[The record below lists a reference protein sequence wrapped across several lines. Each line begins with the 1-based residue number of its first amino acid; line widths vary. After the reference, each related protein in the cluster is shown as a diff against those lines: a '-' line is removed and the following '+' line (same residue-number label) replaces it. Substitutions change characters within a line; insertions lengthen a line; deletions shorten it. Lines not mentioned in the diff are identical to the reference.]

1 MGLGSSTPDT
11 NNDNSNN
18 NNDTTNLEGKSVAEL
33 KEIAEGLGVFATT
46 SDREE
51 LIQLI
56 SAQQLSNIIKEP
68 NVTSSSSSQH
78 NSNNNNS
85 NNNSAPAASMS
96 KWKMI
101 TTAYEDIVRAII
113 RPPRST
119 YSIKDLGK
127 PEFRL
132 NGLPFKR
139 KDFQITNDRN
149 QLIECSWWAPLGEV
163 RGVDFEDCFHKKHN
177 KTNVFFFFFYRTF

>member
-1 MGLGSSTPDT
+1 MGLGSSTPEASKT
-11 NNDNSNN
+11 NENEKNV
-18 NNDTTNLEGKSVAEL
+18 NLDDKSIAEL
-33 KEIAEGLGVFATT
+33 KKMTEDLGIFTTT

-56 SAQQLSNIIKEP
+56 STQQLSNIIKEP
-68 NVTSSSSSQH
+68 NTSSSSS
-78 NSNNNNS
+78 SNNNN
-85 NNNSAPAASMS
+85 NATTATGGGIS

-101 TTAYEDIVRAII
+101 TNAYEDIVRAII
-113 RPPRST
+113 RPPRSMYT
-119 YSIKDLGK
+119 IKDLGK

-163 RGVDFEDCFHKKHN
+163 
-177 KTNVFFFFFYRTF
+177 